1 MESYVL
7 RETRLLQY
15 DILGLTELC
24 IHNLQKQKRIR
35 NRTWVYSAPA
45 EKKEGKSTDPVAGVA
60 IMLSNR
66 IADKLLDEG
75 HVDTRITWVRIKGS
89 VCNIFY
95 IVTYINLK
103 VRTWS
108 EHSSTRRQKKW
119 DNKLHA
125 CNDTYRSKQAGKRPR
140 KLDYIC
146 VSNRWKSIVLN
157 VEVRWGSSIHRFAK
171 PFDHGFLSVIWRWKT
186 SKRKKSPTVK
196 FYVHD

>member
-24 IHNLQKQKRIR
+24 IHNLQKQKRTR

-45 EKKEGKSTDPVAGVA
+45 EKKEGKSTSPVAGVA

-66 IADKLLDEG
+66 MDDKLLDKG
-75 HVDTRITWVRIKGS
+75 HAGTFIAWVHVKGS

-108 EHSSTRRQKKW
+108 EHSSTRRQKSGTT
-119 DNKLHA
+119 NFTHA
-125 CNDTYRSKQAGKRPR
+125 TTHTD
-140 KLDYIC
+140 L
-146 VSNRWKSIVLN
+146 
-157 VEVRWGSSIHRFAK
+157 
-171 PFDHGFLSVIWRWKT
+171 
-186 SKRKKSPTVK
+186 SKREKDQGSLTISVSQTGGNRLC
-196 FYVHD
+196 